1 MDIEFVPLIHFWH
14 LTGRR
19 WCWRCT
25 TKAPHLNEG
34 DTQKDLVFRFARVK
48 TAALGQVYY
57 LQAHKSKTRF

>member
-1 MDIEFVPLIHFWH
+1 MDIELVPLIHFWH
-14 LTGRR
+14 LTVRR
-19 WCWRCT
+19 CWCCAT
-25 TKAPHLNEG
+25 EAPHLDEG